1 VSTPKLSVI
10 FVSKCELHVFMQ
22 VYSQYNIHCNMV
34 SLFYE
39 ITFIFCKFFPLR
51 VFYLF
56 DVTSTSELELQ
67 LKFSNTTISLFFF

>member
-1 VSTPKLSVI
+1 
-10 FVSKCELHVFMQ
+10 
-22 VYSQYNIHCNMV
+22 MV